1 MDSQQ
6 GKESGPGP
14 RSGGDKGV
22 GGCGLAD
29 EGLPRA
35 WVRSAPGLAPL
46 CPGPGSAL
54 QSRPPARLAPVLGQ
68 PLRAPSR
75 SLRGGCPFRE
85 EPATELGETADP
97 WEGGRSEGQQ
107 PWAVQVWGG
116 GAGSKQLAVGLEDKR
131 LAHRPVRPRRRCVAA
146 SSAFC
151 GPGVRGSLSR
161 RRACGCG
168 LARAPQRSVVCRP
181 WPWGSTLGSSPT
193 RGAGAAGARCRG
205 WGRHA
210 SAVRG
215 ARQL

>member
-1 MDSQQ
+1 MVSVLRCGRLCHSVAAPGRRPAAGAGGHSADGAEAASLGALGGLLVSWRGCGPHGGREVDSQQ

-85 EPATELGETADP
+85 ELATELGETADP

-131 LAHRPVRPRRRCVAA
+131 LAHRV
-146 SSAFC
+146 
-151 GPGVRGSLSR
+151 
-161 RRACGCG
+161 
-168 LARAPQRSVVCRP
+168 Q
-181 WPWGSTLGSSPT
+181 
-193 RGAGAAGARCRG
+193 
-205 WGRHA
+205 
-210 SAVRG
+210 
-215 ARQL
+215 